1 MVEVDIGITKEK
13 LEEYGFKPE
22 IQELARDVIGTSQR
36 GPTGFPKPV
45 WHYRAILE
53 EPNRSIEDV
62 YFWILEHFRSSQGYS
77 DYVKISDI
85 YSAAEQ
91 SSFFGSIQ
99 QRIGLQQDK
108 VSQFLATIGKM
119 VKELFQLVRELRI
132 LDERLGYY
140 KDSMDPNSSSMES
153 ADITL
158 KSIWVDLVEQAGKN
172 PASVYGLA
180 KELGFTPLPDLF
192 YSTHPITPKDVD
204 SKVDN
209 MKEFN
214 TKLREV
220 LKRKLRQYIEW
231 RNSTFDEVKNRRI
244 FTVKYLRQ
252 HFDIIRMYMN
262 WVKPYL
268 RNIRRM
274 QMGDRSKSPDLI
286 SAFEG
291 SMVELEFLAKKFPR
305 TGGESALMKYNKEF
319 YSVVIVHF
327 AYRTIPQMN
336 YHTEYQ
342 RGPLHVGQVDLQLR
356 AYAWKQKTIDKYIE
370 MRQSDDIELIAA
382 IDGSVKAAMESL
394 GDELERYLREAGED
408 IKFKKQDEEPKKP
421 KGPSLLEPFSAVGK
435 GFGDI
440 GKLFIKSPLSA
451 FKSDS
456 LSHAEEQEKKL
467 AAGSSKAAIW
477 QTYKNFKKMV
487 RMLAW

>member
-1 MVEVDIGITKEK
+1 LVEVDIGITPEK
-13 LEEYGFKPE
+13 LKEFGFKPE
-22 IQELARDVIGTSQR
+22 IQELARDVVGTTQK

-45 WHYRAILE
+45 WHYRLILE

-77 DYVKISDI
+77 DIIKISDI
-85 YSAAEQ
+85 FSAAEQ

-140 KDSMDPNSSSMES
+140 KDSMDRDSPSMES

-204 SKVDN
+204 AKVDN

-220 LKRKLRQYIEW
+220 LKRKLRQYIDW
-231 RNSTFDEVKNRRI
+231 RNSTYSEVKNRRI

-274 QMGDRSKSPDLI
+274 QLADRSKSPDLI

-291 SMVELEFLAKKFPR
+291 SMVELEFLAKKLPR
-305 TGGESALMKYNKEF
+305 TKGESQVMKYNKRF
-319 YSVVIVHF
+319 YSVSVVHF

-336 YHTEYQ
+336 YHSEYQ
-342 RGPLHVGQVDLQLR
+342 RGPLHVGQVDMQLR
-356 AYAWKQKTIDKYIE
+356 AYAWDQKMIE
-370 MRQSDDIELIAA
+370 NYVKMRQSDDIELIAS

-408 IKFKKQDEEPKKP
+408 IRFNKQEEEQKKP
-421 KGPSLLEPFSAVGK
+421 KGPSLLEPFAAVGK

-451 FKSDS
+451 FKSDRMS
-456 LSHAEEQEKKL
+456 YPDEVEQKI
-467 AAGSSKAAIW
+467 AGDDAQASIW